1 MSATH
6 VQVVKWSFPAFALI
20 IGLLWYKRRRVDRA
34 DPGGTSDS
42 DCSDRTLVD
51 CGKETVLSKT
61 SSNLYDSDI
70 HIEESYLLNSSCCKS
85 TEEIVCSPRKRSE
98 SLDIPQRKP
107 GSQTAFTRSK
117 TSSQEEEAWYNYV
130 DNTTSSKMDIK
141 LGSNPKTSN
150 FETIA
155 RSRSSSSLENAMDSN
170 GKVLKIFENV
180 DEEEEQKVASSKDN
194 LLEYVAK
201 DEEHET
207 NNECNYGKSEE
218 QPDTTTPSKDC
229 SKSPAQ
235 ALSERDSAMHS
246 PVSGVLEGSVTDE
259 ARSEGSADSGKG
271 GSIKDHL
278 KESMIPKTYEF
289 NIPHKLVGRLIGAR
303 HCFLQSIQA
312 KANVNIYLNYH
323 PSSLDLQLCRITG
336 SSEGIKVAL
345 EMIRQR
351 FPENKFPQ
359 MTLEQILP
367 FNDWLT
373 ELMQL
378 SLVGGVN
385 NDVVVCHIVKPN
397 HFFVQLP
404 THPTYPYL
412 WTLVDNMTKLYNT
425 TDSPSV
431 PEELTKGMLLVANW
445 QNRWV
450 RAYVEKPDPN
460 GERHLVRLVDHGG
473 YWYFSSVEM
482 KKIRSDY
489 LTLPFQAIE
498 VFLANVQP
506 TNGKWNQDAYDVV
519 FHLCCG
525 TVGQAQI
532 GGYINTS
539 TYINLYLNIQKYGV
553 ISLADELIVRKLAY
567 PTPLECIV
575 PEEGITVPYTTI

>member
-6 VQVVKWSFPAFALI
+6 VQVVKWSFPAVALI
-20 IGLLWYKRRRVDRA
+20 IGLFWYKCRRADRA
-34 DPGGTSDS
+34 DPGGTPDS

-51 CGKETVLSKT
+51 CRKETVSSK
-61 SSNLYDSDI
+61 SNSNFYDSDI
-70 HIEESYLLNSSCCKS
+70 HIEESYTLNSSCKS
-85 TEEIVCSPRKRSE
+85 TEETACSPRKRSE

-107 GSQTAFTRSK
+107 GTQTAFIRSK
-117 TSSQEEEAWYNYV
+117 TSSQE
-130 DNTTSSKMDIK
+130 TKTDIQ
-141 LGSNPKTSN
+141 LGSNPKTNN

-155 RSRSSSSLENAMDSN
+155 RSRSSSSLENAMDV
-170 GKVLKIFENV
+170 KVMKIFENV
-180 DEEEEQKVASSKDN
+180 AEEEEQKVASEEDN
-194 LLEYVAK
+194 SLEYVSK

-207 NNECNYGKSEE
+207 NNECSYHQSEE
-218 QPDTTTPSKDC
+218 QSDTTPSKEC

-278 KESMIPKTYEF
+278 KESMMPQTYQF
-289 NIPHKLVGRLIGAR
+289 NVPQNLVGRLIGVHR
-303 HCFLQSIQA
+303 SFLQSIQME
-312 KANVNIYLNYH
+312 ANVNIYVDYH
-323 PSSLDLQLCRITG
+323 PSSMNLKLCRITG

-345 EMIRQR
+345 EMIRQK
-351 FPENKFPQ
+351 FPENKYPEL
-359 MTLEQILP
+359 TLEQILP

-373 ELMQL
+373 EFMQL

-385 NDVVVCHIVKPN
+385 NDVVICHIVKPN
-397 HFFVQLP
+397 RFFVQLP

-412 WTLVDNMTKLYNT
+412 WTLVDSMTKLYNT

-450 RAYVEKPDPN
+450 RACIENPDPN

-506 TNGKWNQDAYDVV
+506 TNGKWSQDAYDVV

-525 TVGQAQI
+525 TIGQAQI
-532 GGYINTS
+532 GGYINSS
-539 TYINLYLNIQKYGV
+539 TYVNLYLNIPKYGV

-567 PTPLECIV
+567 ATPLECIV
-575 PEEGITVPYTTI
+575 PEEGITVSYTTV

>member
-1 MSATH
+1 MSAAH
-6 VQVVKWSFPAFALI
+6 VRVVKWSFPAFALI

-34 DPGGTSDS
+34 DPGGTPDP
-42 DCSDRTLVD
+42 DCSDQTLVD
-51 CGKETVLSKT
+51 YRKETVSSKT
-61 SSNLYDSDI
+61 NSNFYESDI
-70 HIEESYLLNSSCCKS
+70 YIEESYSMNSCSKP
-85 TEEIVCSPRKRSE
+85 TEEIVYSPRKRSE
-98 SLDIPQRKP
+98 SLDIPQK

-117 TSSQEEEAWYNYV
+117 TSSQDEEAWYNFV
-130 DNTTSSKMDIK
+130 DSTTSNKMDIQ

-155 RSRSSSSLENAMDSN
+155 RSRSSSSLENAMESN
-170 GKVLKIFENV
+170 GKVVKIFENV
-180 DEEEEQKVASSKDN
+180 TEEEEQKIATNEDN
-194 LLEYVAK
+194 SLEYVSK
-201 DEEHET
+201 EHET
-207 NNECNYGKSEE
+207 NNECSYQSKE
-218 QPDTTTPSKDC
+218 QPDTTSTKDC

-235 ALSERDSAMHS
+235 VLSERDSANHS

-259 ARSEGSADSGKG
+259 ARSEGSTDSGKG

-278 KESMIPKTYEF
+278 KDSNTPTTYEF
-289 NIPHKLVGRLIGAR
+289 TIPQNLVGKLIGYR
-303 HCFLQSIQA
+303 RSFIQSVQT
-312 KANVNIYLNYH
+312 KANVHIHLDYH

-345 EMIRQR
+345 GMIRQR
-351 FPENKFPQ
+351 FPENRYPQ
-359 MTLEQILP
+359 MSFEQISP
-367 FNDWLT
+367 FNQWLT

-397 HFFVQLP
+397 RFFVQLP

-425 TDSPSV
+425 TDSPPV
-431 PEELTKGMLLVANW
+431 PEELTKGMILVVNW

-498 VFLANVQP
+498 VFLANAQP
-506 TNGKWNQDAYDVV
+506 TNGKWSQDAYDVV
-519 FHLCCG
+519 FHFCCG

-532 GGYINTS
+532 EGYINNS
-539 TYINLYLNIQKYGV
+539 TYVNLYLNIQKYGV

-567 PTPLECIV
+567 PVPLECIT
-575 PEEGITVPYTTI
+575 PEEGASV